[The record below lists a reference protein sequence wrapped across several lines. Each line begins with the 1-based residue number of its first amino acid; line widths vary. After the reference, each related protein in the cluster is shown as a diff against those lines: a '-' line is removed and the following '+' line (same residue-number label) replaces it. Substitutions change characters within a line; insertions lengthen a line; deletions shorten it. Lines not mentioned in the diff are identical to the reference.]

1 MFFEDYED
9 TVKGMFYG
17 FSAEE
22 DLEDSGMTAADREE
36 ISDTAGTA
44 SDIDNIQW
52 YLTDDE
58 LVVIFNRYDI
68 AAYVF
73 GPTAVKSP
81 FETGLVKARRAC
93 ILLLEVNVRSKRSYA
108 YEECDC
114 SDLGLR

>member
-1 MFFEDYED
+1 MECISDSLYAQVLDTLRAFQEEQEDFMFFEDYED

-52 YLTDDE
+52 YLTTPSGRARD
-58 LVVIFNRYDI
+58 RY
-68 AAYVF
+68 
-73 GPTAVKSP
+73 TAPRGTPSWRWP
-81 FETGLVKARRAC
+81 SANYIR
-93 ILLLEVNVRSKRSYA
+93 
-108 YEECDC
+108 
-114 SDLGLR
+114 